1 MLGVM
6 RSRPTVRVR
15 ISPSVL
21 EPGQPFVAAVELDF
35 KSETPVDFVRIA
47 FAYWETSFQSW
58 RGPLHD
64 REHVWKPGKLT
75 AGKHV
80 REVRFE
86 VPPVGA
92 PSFRGSATSA
102 SYLVSVH
109 VDIPWWVNREATFAI
124 PVVVAPE
131 TPPDMPQPLVAT
143 SDGPRAND
151 VYMELSA
158 DRDHIAPGETLS
170 GSVSLANVSTKRL
183 HGVEAGFVR
192 RERELSRGLHVDTR
206 WTAPIHR
213 GVAPEQES
221 IPFRIS
227 LPADAVASFRTP
239 TFAVEWRFE
248 VRGLVTYGEDVVLG
262 FPIKVLRR
270 RPHEPL
276 AARKPYL
283 VGRDRWSAVWEAIA
297 QRTGMIFSKDAQSL
311 TASAGSAVSLELR
324 REVAGAHVAV
334 IGRIRYPHLGLG
346 LNLHE
351 RSLSD
356 LLASRKVALTN
367 PLVESR
373 FVATAREPAQAE
385 RVLDDALLQSL
396 LLFTDVRMNDDELV
410 FAVARAATTAQSLTP
425 VVGAAQRT
433 LDWVAKAVDRVPPP
447 SSMAASASAWEAF
460 ARSVGG
466 RLEYGRMWI
475 HDGEIGGERFAFGC
489 VWHDSSLDTS
499 VTVHAAPPFE
509 YEFAAE
515 DPSLSPAT
523 RECLRTL
530 AKLPGFVGAKD
541 GVSWVLPG
549 GVPDPETLREH
560 LEIAA
565 KLIRGRRGLTAAGP
579 FR

>member
-1 MLGVM
+1 M

-15 ISPSVL
+15 ITPSVL
-21 EPGQPFVAAVELDF
+21 EPGATFVAAVELDF
-35 KSETPVDFVRIA
+35 KSETPVEHVRIS
-47 FAYWETSFQSW
+47 FGYWETSFQSW
-58 RGPLHD
+58 RGPLQE
-64 REHVWKPGKLT
+64 REHVWKPGKLAT
-75 AGKHV
+75 GKHV
-80 REVRFE
+80 REVRFQ
-86 VPPVGA
+86 VPLMGA
-92 PSFRGSATSA
+92 PSFRGSGTSV

-109 VDIPWWVNREATFAI
+109 VDIPWWVNRDATFSI

-131 TPPDMPQPLVAT
+131 TPPDAPQPLVAT
-143 SDGPRAND
+143 SDGPRANELY
-151 VYMELSA
+151 VELSA

-170 GSVSLANVSTKRL
+170 GSVSLANVASRRVR
-183 HGVEAGFVR
+183 GVEAGFIR
-192 RERELSRGLHVDTR
+192 RERDLSRGFHVDTR

-213 GVAPEQES
+213 GEAPEQES

-227 LPADAVASFRTP
+227 LPADAVPSFRTP

-248 VRGLVTYGEDVVLG
+248 VRALVSYGEDVVLG

-270 RPHEPL
+270 RPDEPL
-276 AARKPYL
+276 QSRKPYL
-283 VGRDRWSAVWEAIA
+283 VGRDRWTAVWEAIA
-297 QRTGMIFSKDAQSL
+297 QRTGMIFSKETQSL
-311 TASAGSAVSLELR
+311 TAAAGSAVSLELR

-356 LLASRKVALTN
+356 LLASRKVPLRN
-367 PLVESR
+367 PVVETR

-385 RVLDDALLQSL
+385 RVLDDNLLQSL
-396 LLFTDVRMNDDELV
+396 LPFSDVRMNDDELV

-433 LDWVAKAVDRVPPP
+433 LEWIAKAVARVPPP
-447 SSMAASASAWEAF
+447 SAMAASAPAWEAF

-475 HDGEIGGERFAFGC
+475 HDGEIGGERFAVGC

-509 YEFAAE
+509 DGFVVD

-523 RECLRTL
+523 RECLKTL
-530 AKLPGFVGAKD
+530 AKLPGFVGARD

-549 GVPDPETLREH
+549 GIPDPETLREH